1 MFFAD
6 SVASP
11 RRRALG
17 SPVSEG
23 IMTPHCRPARLDDLK
38 PAMAAV
44 VEAFND
50 VNRRHGTDDFVAS
63 MGTGFA
69 AFSLNDDPAG
79 LWVAEDKSEIIGLGF
94 SWTAERLW
102 FLADLF
108 VRPQWQ
114 ASGVGRVLLRHTL
127 AQAEAS
133 GADVK
138 ALITF
143 AFNRSSIGLY
153 MRQGLFP
160 RVPLFKLACAR
171 SIFSLGS
178 IPMALRMERIGPT
191 DIGSLETIDRSALSF
206 GRGKHHRYLSTDA
219 SNTGLIFFDPQ
230 ERPVAYAYVAANG
243 HVGPIAA
250 SSIAYMPEATHRA
263 LRVAAD
269 QNAEKVSIFL
279 PGVAD
284 AELATALDAGL
295 RVQRNMVLMSSRPF
309 GDWTRYAPS
318 DPGFM

>member
-1 MFFAD
+1 
-6 SVASP
+6 
-11 RRRALG
+11 
-17 SPVSEG
+17 
-23 IMTPHCRPARLDDLK
+23 
-38 PAMAAV
+38 MAIV

-50 VNRRHGTDDFVAS
+50 VNRRHGTEDFVAT

-79 LWVAEDKSEIIGLGF
+79 LWVAEENGEIIGLGF
-94 SWTAERLW
+94 SWTADRFW

-108 VRPQWQ
+108 VKPQRQ
-114 ASGVGRVLLRHTL
+114 ASGIGRVLLGHTL

-133 GADVK
+133 GAEVK

-143 AFNRSSIGLY
+143 AFNRASIGLY

-171 SIFSLGS
+171 SIFSMRS
-178 IPMALRMERIGPT
+178 TPMALRMERIGR
-191 DIGSLETIDRSALSF
+191 DDLAALETIDRSALGF
-206 GRGKHHRYLSTDA
+206 PRGKHRRYLAADSD
-219 SNTGLIFFDPQ
+219 STGLIFFDPK
-230 ERPVAYAYVAANG
+230 EKPVAYAYVAANG
-243 HVGPIAA
+243 HVGPVAA
-250 SSIAYMPEATHRA
+250 SSIAYMPEVTCRA
-263 LRVAAD
+263 LGVAAD
-269 QNAEKVSIFL
+269 RKAEKVSIFL

-284 AELATALDAGL
+284 AELTAALGAGL
-295 RVQRNMVLMSSRPF
+295 RVQRNMVLMSSLPF

>member
-1 MFFAD
+1 M
-6 SVASP
+6 SP
-11 RRRALG
+11 
-17 SPVSEG
+17 
-23 IMTPHCRPARLDDLK
+23 ICRPARLDDLK
-38 PAMAAV
+38 PAMAIV

-50 VNRRHGTDDFVAS
+50 VNRRHGTEDFVAS

-79 LWVAEDKSEIIGLGF
+79 LWVAEANSEIAGFGF

-108 VRPQWQ
+108 VGPQWQ
-114 ASGVGRVLLRHTL
+114 ASGVGRVLMRHTL
-127 AQAEAS
+127 DQAEAS
-133 GADVK
+133 GAEVK

-143 AFNRSSIGLY
+143 AFNRASIGLY

-160 RVPLFKLACAR
+160 RIPLFKLACAR
-171 SIFSLGS
+171 SNCSLRS
-178 IPMALRMERIGPT
+178 VATVLRMKCIGP
-191 DIGSLETIDRSALSF
+191 DDLAALEIIDRSALGF
-206 GRGKHHRYLSTDA
+206 ARGKHHRYLAADA
-219 SNTGLIFFDPQ
+219 SNTGLIFFD
-230 ERPVAYAYVAANG
+230 EREKPAAYAYVSASG
-243 HVGPIAA
+243 HVGPVAA
-250 SSIAYMPEATHRA
+250 SSHAHMAEATHRA
-263 LRVAAD
+263 LAIAAD
-269 QNAEKVSIFL
+269 RKAENVSIFL

-284 AELATALDAGL
+284 AELTLALEAGL